1 MGKEF
6 EALEAKLD
14 FACGQVHALKTFLA
28 AFMAV
33 SQERANFVAAIPT
46 IEDMLESHTLPSAAS
61 DNFLSGARE
70 VCDSMKLAADKSQAA
85 KTHPQESE

>member
-33 SQERANFVAAIPT
+33 AQERATFVAAIPT
-46 IEDMLESHTLPSAAS
+46 IEDMLEAHALPTSAS
-61 DNFLSGARE
+61 ENFLLGARE
-70 VCDSMKLAADKSQAA
+70 VCGSMKLAADKSQAP
-85 KTHPQESE
+85 KTRQQVSE